1 MKHTNLILLV
11 VVLILAAQP
20 LLLPIPNNLDE
31 PFPGA
36 DDRGRDTIVAANP
49 DYQPWFKPVWEPPS
63 GEIANLFF
71 ALQGALGAGLLG
83 YYLGLRRGQSQR
95 HNQEQDG
102 VGAGD

>member
-1 MKHTNLILLV
+1 MKRTNLILLV

-20 LLLPIPNNLDE
+20 LLLPIPNSLEE

-36 DDRGRDTIVAANP
+36 DDRGTGMIMASHP

-63 GEIANLFF
+63 SEIANLFF

-95 HNQEQDG
+95 RQQDS
-102 VGAGD
+102 VDAGD

>member
-1 MKHTNLILLV
+1 MKRTNLVLLA

-20 LLLPIPNNLDE
+20 LLFPLPNHLDE

-36 DDRGRDTIVAANP
+36 DDRGKETIVASNP

-71 ALQGALGAGLLG
+71 AVQGALGAGLLG

-95 HNQEQDG
+95 RKPEQDCN
-102 VGAGD
+102 